1 MLVVMIQRAGEE
13 KSARMLPRNAATR
26 ALRSKKNNTV
36 KKNHPRVGRGIKNAA
51 KAMKE
56 PVLITVFSL
65 VNSFQKKGLRE
76 KEREFYRH
84 AIRSLVYTRHDRQID
99 RGYKTASLQIS
110 FVECLSIVTV
120 LVNI

>member
-1 MLVVMIQRAGEE
+1 MSKKKE
-13 KSARMLPRNAATR
+13 KNDVYNVGRNVTKSRRGKICANVAERRSTR

-65 VNSFQKKGLRE
+65 VNRVSKKR
-76 KEREFYRH
+76 
-84 AIRSLVYTRHDRQID
+84 D
-99 RGYKTASLQIS
+99 
-110 FVECLSIVTV
+110 
-120 LVNI
+120 